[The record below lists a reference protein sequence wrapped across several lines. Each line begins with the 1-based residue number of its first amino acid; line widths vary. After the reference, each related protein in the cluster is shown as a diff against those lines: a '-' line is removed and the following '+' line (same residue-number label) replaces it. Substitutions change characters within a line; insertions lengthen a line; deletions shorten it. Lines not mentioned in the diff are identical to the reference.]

1 MELIGKRIMMIEMK
15 KEPHPVPRGTMGT
28 IKLIDGIGQIHVN
41 WDNGSSLA
49 VQPEHDE
56 YQIIEELPTNN
67 FLVFSGNV

>member
-49 VQPEHDE
+49 VQPE
-56 YQIIEELPTNN
+56 Q
-67 FLVFSGNV
+67 

>member
-41 WDNGSSLA
+41 WDNGRTLG
-49 VQPEHDE
+49 VVIGVDD
-56 YQIIEELPTNN
+56 YQIIEELPDNN
-67 FLVFSGNV
+67 LVFSGNV